1 MKAKD
6 IMTDDVATI
15 RGSATVAEASKLMR
29 LKSLRALIVETRTS
43 NDAYAIVTQT
53 DIVYK
58 VIAYGKDPAKVRVYE
73 IMTKPCIVINPDL
86 EVEYVARLFANT
98 GIRMAPVISGELLGI
113 VSVTDIINK
122 TDFVENPK
130 VKVAGRELEKAIQE
144 AQEIAAAKGADSKEC
159 IEAWELVE
167 DLEAEAVYMSNE
179 PAPETTAFQKFC
191 LEHPEILKVRHEV
204 HA

>member
-1 MKAKD
+1 
-6 IMTDDVATI
+6 MTEDVATI
-15 RGSATVAEASKLMR
+15 RGSATVAEASKLMK
-29 LKSLRALIVETRTS
+29 LKSLRALIVETRSS

-58 VIAYGKDPAKVRVYE
+58 VIAYGKDPAKVKVYE
-73 IMTKPCIVINPDL
+73 IMTKPCIVVNPDL

-98 GIRMAPVISGELLGI
+98 GIRMAPVISGELMGI
-113 VSVTDIINK
+113 VSVTDIIDK
-122 TDFVENPK
+122 HDFVENPK
-130 VKVAGRELEKAIQE
+130 VKITERELEKAIAE
-144 AQEIAAAKGADSKEC
+144 AKEIAKSKGVTSPEC

-179 PAPETTAFQKFC
+179 PAPDTTAFQKFC

>member
-6 IMTDDVATI
+6 IMSEDVATI

-29 LKSLRALIVETRTS
+29 LKGLRALIVETRTS

-53 DIVYK
+53 DVVYK
-58 VIAYGKDPAKVRVYE
+58 VIAYGKDPEKVKVYE

-122 TDFVENPK
+122 NDFIENPK
-130 VKVAGRELEKAIQE
+130 VKIMGRELERAIEE
-144 AQEIAAAKGADSKEC
+144 AKEIALAKGADSPES

-179 PAPETTAFQKFC
+179 PAPETTAFHQFC
-191 LEHPEILKVRHEV
+191 EEHPEILQVRHKV